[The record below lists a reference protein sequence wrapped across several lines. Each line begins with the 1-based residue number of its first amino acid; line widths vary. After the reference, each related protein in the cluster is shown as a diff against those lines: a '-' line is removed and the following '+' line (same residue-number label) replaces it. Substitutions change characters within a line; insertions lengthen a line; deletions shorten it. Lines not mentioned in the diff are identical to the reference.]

1 MQLFYI
7 QCVLYNA
14 IILHPVC
21 SLALPG
27 YNVLYNA
34 GSAALQQQDQANQD
48 VRGVAFALDT
58 ITLLPNWPEIAKIS
72 FIFIFLLFW
81 WTHIEALAL
90 DTTQVPPFQPEIAS
104 QVRKIQYVVFISK
117 MILST
122 GPLQRCNQ
130 LYHLFKLD
138 YSVVFLPPLHTWHNI
153 NACAAFNFFPFAAN
167 WDNWHTDLHSQV
179 SLLSSLLKWKK

>member
-27 YNVLYNA
+27 YSVLYNA
-34 GSAALQQQDQANQD
+34 GSAGLQQQDWANQD

-104 QVRKIQYVVFISK
+104 QVRKIQYVIFISK
-117 MILST
+117 MIFST
-122 GPLQRCNQ
+122 GLEIAFAKMQSVISSVQIGLLGRFSSSVA
-130 LYHLFKLD
+130 HLAQ
-138 YSVVFLPPLHTWHNI
+138 YQCMCCV
-153 NACAAFNFFPFAAN
+153 
-167 WDNWHTDLHSQV
+167 
-179 SLLSSLLKWKK
+179 